1 MSKSKSKTKSKSE
14 AKSTG
19 KKKSQRSIDV
29 EKLSDE
35 QLSKAIDALS
45 TKIRAKV
52 DVTCSEINQML
63 ERYGMT
69 CRMEVAI
76 NTKEFFEAQE

>member
-1 MSKSKSKTKSKSE
+1 MSKSKTKSKT
-14 AKSTG
+14 KSAD
-19 KKKSQRSIDV
+19 KKKSRRAIDV

-35 QLSKAIDALS
+35 QLNKAIDALS

-52 DVTCSEINQML
+52 DTTCNEINDML

-76 NTKEFFEAQE
+76 NTKEFFEAEE